1 MPQPHY
7 AYLAFGLLFLIL
19 GYLTR
24 ERRMTRL
31 IPGYRPDKIQNPGGL
46 INFMGLAHYTLGIF
60 TIILSFLVKTNP
72 AFLEVWFLTVVVYAV
87 VVVFWSGRF

>member
-1 MPQPHY
+1 MSQPHY

-24 ERRMTRL
+24 ERKMTRL
-31 IPGYRPDKIQNPGGL
+31 IPGYNPDKVRDPESL
-46 INFMGLAHYTLGIF
+46 INFMGLAHYALGII
-60 TIILSFLVKTNP
+60 TIVLSFLMRSNP
-72 AFLEVWFLTVVVYAV
+72 AFLEVWFMMVIVYAV

>member
-24 ERRMTRL
+24 ERKMTRL
-31 IPGYRPDKIQNPGGL
+31 IPGYNPQKIGNPYGL
-46 INFMGLAHYTLGIF
+46 INFMGLAHYSLGIL
-60 TIILSFLVKTNP
+60 TIVLSFLMKSNP
-72 AFLEVWFLTVVVYAV
+72 AFLEVWFMMVVVYAV

>member
-7 AYLAFGLLFLIL
+7 AYLAFGILFLIL

-46 INFMGLAHYTLGIF
+46 INFMGLAHYTLGIV
-60 TIILSFLVKTNP
+60 TIILS
-72 AFLEVWFLTVVVYAV
+72 FLEVWFLTVVVYAV